1 MKVKE
6 ITIGAGYTYQPAA
19 YHSAKGEAHFT
30 VEIED
35 GDDIGQVQEEIR
47 EQVVDAIVRTLAGVD
62 QVHQDIFKRGMD
74 PKDLVKTK
82 QGEEG
87 DIFTDDSDTWK

>member
-35 GDDIGQVQEEIR
+35 GDDVDAVQEDIR
-47 EQVVDAIVRTLAGVD
+47 QQIVNSIVHTLAGVD
-62 QVHQDIFKRGMD
+62 EVHMNIFKRGMD
-74 PKDLVKTK
+74 PKDLVKEVE
-82 QGEEG
+82 QEAG
-87 DIFTDDSDTWK
+87 DIFTDDNDEWK